1 MIIVCSR
8 LPEKSKSS
16 RIRPQVP
23 WYKISFIHRKAGFFP
38 TNTLLALLRCSPE
51 MSRFWRRKVI
61 LWYVDH
67 WLSLK
72 PTGGWILSGFQGSC
86 CLSSFVN
93 VIYQHKG
100 GQLSTLWY
108 TEKKSDSVTAKL
120 IFIQNYF
127 ESELNFKSLGRAFS
141 QLDKCAKW
149 SRHSFAGWNERQKI
163 FHRFQRTFLVEQR
176 ARAASTNSL
185 AAITC
190 LLTQTIPWRQNVSS
204 CGNLYLATAVNR
216 IMLFWKSAKKTP
228 RVWRQAIIVPW
239 KF

>member
-108 TEKKSDSVTAKL
+108 TEKIALQQFHCNTCTATLSLHIALGQVLHIILRYDSTHLPSEECFQICKL
-120 IFIQNYF
+120 QISTSWSCKNQHLLLINNKTKKLWELGCFRKTLFSKKFYF
-127 ESELNFKSLGRAFS
+127 
-141 QLDKCAKW
+141 
-149 SRHSFAGWNERQKI
+149 HSSVK
-163 FHRFQRTFLVEQR
+163 
-176 ARAASTNSL
+176 
-185 AAITC
+185 
-190 LLTQTIPWRQNVSS
+190 
-204 CGNLYLATAVNR
+204 NR
-216 IMLFWKSAKKTP
+216 EVGSVDFCMINWY
-228 RVWRQAIIVPW
+228 
-239 KF
+239 

>member
-1 MIIVCSR
+1 MDTMDLGTQLKLRSCAMTSLNEMIVVCSQ

-100 GQLSTLWY
+100 GQLSTLQY
-108 TEKKSDSVTAKL
+108 IEKIALQQSHCNSCTATLSLHIALGQVLHVILRYDSTHLPSEECFQICKLQILVPVDHAK
-120 IFIQNYF
+120 ITTSYF
-127 ESELNFKSLGRAFS
+127 STSPNKLWESRLGNIH
-141 QLDKCAKW
+141 KW
-149 SRHSFAGWNERQKI
+149 KI
-163 FHRFQRTFLVEQR
+163 F
-176 ARAASTNSL
+176 N
-185 AAITC
+185 
-190 LLTQTIPWRQNVSS
+190 P
-204 CGNLYLATAVNR
+204 GN
-216 IMLFWKSAKKTP
+216 IHP
-228 RVWRQAIIVPW
+228 
-239 KF
+239 

>member
-23 WYKISFIHRKAGFFP
+23 WYKISFIHIKAGFFP

-108 TEKKSDSVTAKL
+108 TEKIALQQFHCNSCTATLSLHLALWQVLHVILRYDSTHLPSEECFQICKLQISTSWSCKNQHLLLLCFHTRVELPMATWHAKIVTR
-120 IFIQNYF
+120 QMNYQKG
-127 ESELNFKSLGRAFS
+127 NIGT
-141 QLDKCAKW
+141 KCCPA
-149 SRHSFAGWNERQKI
+149 
-163 FHRFQRTFLVEQR
+163 
-176 ARAASTNSL
+176 
-185 AAITC
+185 
-190 LLTQTIPWRQNVSS
+190 NV
-204 CGNLYLATAVNR
+204 
-216 IMLFWKSAKKTP
+216 
-228 RVWRQAIIVPW
+228 IVQP
-239 KF
+239 